1 MSCTEQEVAQL
12 RSVVKELSETV
23 GQLRGEVD
31 QLNRSLNVRA
41 AAQAAMM
48 DRLKMYTQ
56 LEQRRHTLMIEGFCG
71 AHRDQWISSKD
82 TLSRLRISNTQ
93 LTRLRID
100 VLTMEDADK
109 VVPKRIRAYRP
120 DGLHWVY
127 QLEDILRYV
136 AYCHGNKAAWNAPDG
151 TFTNNA
157 EMAAHYKS
165 LREAAGLIRQEQN
178 TH

>member
-12 RSVVKELSETV
+12 RSVVETLSETV
-23 GQLRGEVD
+23 AQLRGEVD

-71 AHRDQWISSKD
+71 EHRDQWISSKD
-82 TLSRLRISNTQ
+82 TLGRLRISNTQ

-120 DGLHWVY
+120 DGRHWVY
-127 QLEDILRYV
+127 QLEDILR
-136 AYCHGNKAAWNAPDG
+136 HGNKAAWNAPDG

-165 LREAAGLIRQEQN
+165 LREAAGLIRQEQS